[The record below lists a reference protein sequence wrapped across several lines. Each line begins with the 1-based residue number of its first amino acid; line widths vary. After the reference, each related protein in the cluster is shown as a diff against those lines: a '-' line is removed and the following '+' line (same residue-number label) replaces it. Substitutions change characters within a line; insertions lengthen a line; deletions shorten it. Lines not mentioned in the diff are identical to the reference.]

1 MDYSRLKESL
11 KDYPEKEENFN
22 TIIQYLQ
29 RDFFPSCDEC
39 SKEFSRGEKIL
50 TKDFYGPAF
59 KIDYCM
65 KCSEGKDL
73 ESFFFNT
80 AQPINKQYIIDIFAV
95 KFTFDEL
102 MLMRGLEVIEMAEK
116 YNQGI
121 ASAREV
127 EIIEKLKN
135 FGLLN

>member
-1 MDYSRLKESL
+1 MDYSRLKEAF

-22 TIIQYLQ
+22 TIVQFLQ

-39 SKEFSRGEKIL
+39 GKEFSRGEKIL

-65 KCSEGKDL
+65 KCSEAKDL

-80 AQPINKQYIIDIFAV
+80 AQPIDKQHVIDIFAI
-95 KFTFDEL
+95 KFIFEEL
-102 MLMRGLEVIEMAEK
+102 MVMRGLDMIKLVEK

-127 EIIEKLKN
+127 EIVEKLKN